1 MATCGI
7 AAGARPVLNTLVE
20 EVARQKLSAKVLQTG
35 CIGMCTLEPIVEVF
49 DKDDN
54 KTTYV
59 LVDEKKAKEIAEIQ
73 TIQTKTQIQRTALI
87 LLMRTHRIRTKT
99 QTRTAAMRQTAKT
112 VEGPMTL
119 LMSLTA
125 IKLL

>member
-1 MATCGI
+1 MGI
-7 AAGARPVLNTLVE
+7 KSCWIEILTLY
-20 EVARQKLSAKVLQTG
+20 QKKQEGYSWQRITV
-35 CIGMCTLEPIVEVF
+35 
-49 DKDDN
+49 
-54 KTTYV
+54 
-59 LVDEKKAKEIAEIQ
+59 IQ